1 MGKKKDFELKPVGG
15 PLSEGLKKEHQA
27 AVDAGL
33 IYDPK
38 KIEESGTLATPS
50 KFEGMEFEELP
61 GDYYDK
67 YDDYIDR
74 NTLRGGQ
81 LDGET
86 LSSLRAQN
94 QSNWEQAGNAIG
106 RIATNILPQTVSGFA
121 SMLDLEGYT
130 NAEAAANNSIVN
142 WAMDLKKEV
151 DEDWFPIYEESPGTS
166 MNISD
171 PAWWM
176 SRGSGLVESIG
187 SFLLQGA
194 GMGKIVST
202 GLKGLGEISGAKK
215 LTTAVLGAE
224 ASQRGYQGIAGLTN
238 AVALN
243 QSEAV
248 LEATQVF
255 RDTYQEQ
262 LGKNGGNIAKAKQAA
277 SIAASTTMN
286 LNKMNILLNLSSAS
300 AFITPLKYTRKLLDA
315 PSLSKNLM
323 HLGFEGGQ
331 EAAEELVN
339 HVASKA
345 GMAAGRG
352 KDYTLDNALA
362 DIGTMEGFEAAFL
375 GAIGGVGQTGIT
387 NLAKRSKYG
396 PGSTKDENGN
406 RISSYENE
414 KNRYDQQ
421 QKVLQELKDR
431 GVNTT
436 DVLKSYKDQLVFQ
449 DKLTKAHEKAKTTG
463 DYSEVEALKTEMFEN
478 QAIKAFQSG
487 TTQVLEDLYKAEA
500 ARPVEDIGQE
510 YIDSANNAVKQLKQ
524 LEGIYNNF
532 ENYSNVDEI
541 FYNRANKNRIERQAK
556 EVENAKKTTDLDLHQ
571 QVVEIAK
578 KYEFTNEQE
587 VLFKKEGQVVGTE
600 KRTST
605 SPLTYSLSDIQRNQ
619 GDTEQNQ
626 KVYDKFLAEV
636 EKLPTF
642 QKADEYNKQSEAIN
656 KTLIENEKEFQTIT
670 SREHQQK
677 VAQQKVDAIKVEQL
691 KKDLEKATTKSQVEN
706 LKSSTNDEAFRRA
719 ADAKLA
725 SIELQNVKNSK
736 AKEIQVTV
744 DNFATKINNAKEE
757 ELDSIREEI
766 NKAELSSKEKQNL
779 LNKVNDQARRL
790 NGEIVE
796 EEDPEGGL
804 SAFGFTATNPE
815 EDGGVVVDTK
825 KNEDDLKNNQANFET
840 SIPSDYVNPDTEKKS
855 IEEGVADAAT
865 SLLNTDKTMVVGED
879 ENGNL
884 VYNYSRSEEGF
895 NRAAYLSREFNQT
908 EEVSSVDREEFTNE
922 IENAKVLDPDFLTP
936 GTELVMEVDT
946 EYSGEKYDPTSN
958 TRETIAWNL
967 RLEELQK
974 MADEKGVPLN
984 ELDEYIDEVPIKVTT
999 KDGETV
1005 FYVHDNAWYREEN
1018 LDNTIEAIGLDKAKN
1033 HEIRK
1038 EIIKSGKVK
1047 SKVTYKS
1054 MGRLFK
1060 TYDNKSIPVSE
1071 AMPDGNLILAI
1082 GRSDSFEVDLNG
1094 ATLLP
1099 STPQNGRLYAVVP
1112 VGKDTYLPIPLE
1124 RQPLTE
1130 ESIDSIVFAIEGYL
1144 SQDRENPVVKA
1155 IRESS
1160 LGLDI
1165 TELAQLGK
1173 YISQFVGLF
1182 STEGT
1187 QGLEPFLINGGGKN
1201 SSLKANHPIIAVTA
1215 TGIEFGRPG
1224 IENGSYMQNGKKVVR
1239 FTATISANFKDKD
1252 AMYRN
1257 KETLD
1262 KKLRPMLKAM
1272 MSNADRK
1279 TLAMDGDAV
1288 IILNSQ
1294 GETSTK
1300 KYTEFLKET
1309 HKTNI
1314 LSVNAGGNDPNSMFT
1329 WERPKWVYTIQP
1341 TILFDTAFADL
1352 SKIKPAAVAKGVPK
1366 AAPTVTPPA
1375 PSTTKAPTAPAI
1387 DSIKAQKADIERR
1400 RKERLNPISE
1410 KNPNGYFENVGV
1422 YKKDK
1427 VTGEEYYDPE
1437 AKNGTYSVD
1446 FSEDADVDDFITA
1459 SSIEELKNKVNAKY
1473 DVELD
1478 ALEGGVSDKKA
1489 DIEVISENYT
1499 PELLRTNPDKLF
1511 LFGDNNTRT
1520 GKGGQAIIRDEP
1532 NAVGISTKLLPKNT
1546 PEAFMSDAD
1555 LASNKAV
1562 INDDIY
1568 KAKQRAAKEGKTI
1581 VLPKGGF
1588 GTGLASLATKAPQT
1602 FAYLNKRLQ
1611 EEFGFNNTTAEL
1623 AALEQ
1628 PISDKRAE
1636 IEAKYNKIIEEE
1648 GLNILAPIT
1657 VDERGLSSQ
1666 EIQEVRKKQAE
1677 QLERDKRLAELNKE
1691 KQKELAA
1698 LEQQPTITSDASSV
1712 LQVLNIPTNTVL
1724 EEGKNV
1730 TMLDNGDIIPQN
1742 RKEGLAAA
1750 FGLIPV
1756 VESKA
1761 TLSEEEYNNKV
1772 KEAKENAP
1780 ILYQILGLPSQERA
1794 DLLSDVAAEV
1804 SAQVRLE
1811 EIERLLQET
1820 KSVEKTLY
1828 KITNVYRDG
1837 KISFPSPSQ
1846 MQFLIAKAVELGLPI
1861 PPISTLYEESLKLLH
1876 RTELKEDPYSNIYFT
1891 ALGILRSRY
1900 TAFETLGKSEEELLE
1915 MGYPP
1920 LQNSY
1925 TLEQLQAFAKE
1936 ELARI
1941 KKNNAA
1947 DYAQW
1952 EKGGT
1957 STSLTYKDYK
1967 ALKDILASNILS
1979 LAENNRNLI
1988 SRQMTE
1994 RTESVQFIKD
2004 LEAAYAAGEV
2014 VTPKSIGTTTP
2025 ETEVETL
2032 TGDALIEKHAEELLK
2047 SVGDSKEDLEQL
2059 EEYLEGLKNIKEA
2072 IASNEVSLDQVLPD
2086 LQANGFESLE
2096 DAIASLQKA
2105 VELFN
2110 SRAENKDT
2118 FVLPDGTIVELDDN
2132 TQDANDIDDDTV
2144 DEMISPMD
2152 ATQIEAVRTEV
2163 EDMIIRG
2170 LDPATQASLISYIA
2184 SDIISRAMEAKDKG
2198 KKEGVKTAPIF
2209 AEHKKSLETLEK
2221 LYKSKNLVNKAA
2233 RIRAVLDQFDKV
2245 NKLVEQRIRLLTTGT
2260 VQEDITLDDSEE
2272 AMGLEKVVYTDDWAF
2287 TVNSKSTASAD
2298 LKKFFV
2304 GIRAVDENGKP
2315 LSNILGLPEIMS
2327 FDTVYN
2333 TLHELLANRP
2343 ADYAHMIE
2351 TLGLYQEKFPWI
2363 QAVVDKLEKA
2373 PEKIKNEF
2381 VSDMAKHHIDMKFLM
2396 WSKDRNGNYS
2406 LQRWSSNSSSIEQ
2419 RLRNVWQ
2426 SNLKGVGTQS
2436 NLVTLNEKNEYVY
2449 NQDVIDSL
2457 IEQAQVFKQDPS
2469 KVTNEDL
2476 ANWLGQFGIVIT
2488 DDTYRDLRKGD
2499 FKNKG
2504 KKSWAQL
2511 FTNDAGLVFAL
2522 AKQLKA
2528 QRFML
2533 LDDAKILND
2542 SVVKALAKLD
2552 ALNNMNTFSNSFQA
2566 GGKTVYSYGN
2576 NNYLV
2581 NRMRDLTAYDYAN
2594 KKFVNQK
2601 LIDDLKQ
2608 ISFTKDSL
2616 WLNDLTNE
2624 GTIGDMTRSTL
2635 DIGYLSLEALKKL
2648 FTESKDNRK
2657 LNNLSTAEHELT
2669 KIGFFQRVSGEIV
2682 KDHETGVSEQR
2693 RSVDF
2698 FYPTMSDKTTMLLIS
2713 GLTRQ
2718 LKLNAEGNISDE
2730 NIKLLYKALV
2740 TPEINRIRSK
2750 QSKNIKGY
2758 EPNYFYFLPS
2768 LNTLEV
2774 EVDGQTRTFLD
2785 VVKDGN
2791 DSMNEYQVEKAVLD
2805 EIRSIFDGLL
2815 EKKLADWKKLGIGQE
2830 VKDDKGKVIEKYS
2843 FMDKAY
2849 ITDVAKEGK
2858 GTNRVKYAAMD
2869 YVFNYLIAN
2878 SEAFKLFAGDPALY
2892 GKFSENKTLQ
2902 ENLEE
2907 TFVNIGK
2914 RLAGDIA
2921 PGIEL
2926 ANSANN
2932 KYYQVFFQD
2941 KKLNSNNVK
2950 DSIQKEFFEKVIT
2963 NYAKNYSGIEG
2974 SDAQEYTTW
2983 QEHLYVMKQLGRIT
2997 EAQYDTFKTKLEAQ
3011 SEGIFKRSTQ
3021 LTFDEMG
3028 IIMQPMKPV
3037 YVGNISSTEDNA
3049 DRRVYI
3055 KSSSFPLIPELTRGL
3070 QIDKIRQSIEKFE
3083 TEEGTKVTSD
3093 GNPAFVRASFG
3104 TANKVGAVANAVE
3117 VFDND
3122 GNVLDNMEVKLEN
3135 SLLLSREN
3143 FRIQQDV
3150 PYKRDKSETNI
3161 GTQERTLLFADLLD
3175 LKIDGEITGAELM
3188 EMYNK
3193 QYEELFAY
3201 ANEKLSKRL
3210 GLIQTVTTESNI
3222 ESLLIIPTGDMF
3234 TKAEELSEKLDKA
3247 SPIEKVKLQQN
3258 FADEVGEDTLERVNF
3273 INKNFDKIVEQLAK
3287 AKMNFF
3293 FDETQKENEEFKKCD

>member
-1 MGKKKDFELKPVGG
+1 MGKKQKTENLLTSKNIQEGYLELSAKKLAKERIEAGEYFDP
-15 PLSEGLKKEHQA
+15 EYIKEHGQGA
-27 AVDAGL
+27 EADYQGIDTFYGQLNKDA
-33 IYDPK
+33 
-38 KIEESGTLATPS
+38 
-50 KFEGMEFEELP
+50 F
-61 GDYYDK
+61 DK
-67 YDDYIDR
+67 YEDYISEE
-74 NTLRGGQ
+74 TLKGGQ
-81 LDGET
+81 YDFNELNKM
-86 LSSLRAQN
+86 RAEN

-106 RIATNILPQTVSGFA
+106 RIATNILPQTVAGFA
-121 SMLDLEGYT
+121 SMLDIPGYFS
-130 NAEAAANNSIVN
+130 AEEAANNSIVN
-142 WAMDLKKEV
+142 WAMDAKKTV
-151 DEDWFPIYEESPGTS
+151 DEDWFPIYEEQPGKS

-176 SRGSGLVESIG
+176 SRGSGLVESVG

-194 GMGKIVST
+194 GMGKIVSG
-202 GLKGLGEISGAKK
+202 GLKAIGAATNSQK
-215 LTTAVLGAE
+215 LASAIVGAE
-224 ASQRGYQGIAGLTN
+224 RSKMAGQGLAGLTN

-255 RDTYQEQ
+255 RDTYAEQ
-262 LGKNGGNIAKAKQAA
+262 LEKNGGDIAKAKQAA
-277 SIAASTTMN
+277 SVAASTTMS

-323 HLGFEGGQ
+323 HLGIEGGQ
-331 EAAEELVN
+331 EAAEELIN

-345 GMAAGRG
+345 GMAKGRG
-352 KDYTLDNALA
+352 EEYGIKNAF
-362 DIGTMEGFEAAFL
+362 DDMGTMEGFEAAFL
-375 GAIGGVGQTGIT
+375 GAIGGIGQTGGT
-387 NLAKRSKYG
+387 NLYNKTKYS
-396 PGSTKDENGN
+396 GSRDENGN
-406 RISSYENE
+406 RVSVYETE

-421 QKVLQELKDR
+421 QKVIQELKDK

-449 DKLTKAHEKAKTTG
+449 DKLTRAHEKAKTTG
-463 DYSEVEALKTEMFEN
+463 DYSEVETLKTEMFEN
-478 QAIKAFQSG
+478 QAIKAFQAG

-500 ARPVEDIGQE
+500 ARPIEEVGQE
-510 YIDSANNAVKQLKQ
+510 YIDNANNAIKQLKQ

-541 FYNRANKNRIERQAK
+541 FYNRANKNRIERRAK
-556 EVENAKKTTDLDLHQ
+556 DIENAKKTTDLDLHQ
-571 QVVEIAK
+571 QVAEIAK

-619 GDTEQNQ
+619 GDTEENQ
-626 KVYDKFLAEV
+626 KVYEKFLAEV
-636 EKLPTF
+636 EKLPAY
-642 QKADEYNKQSEAIN
+642 QKADQYNQQTEAVN
-656 KTLIENEKEFQTIT
+656 KTLIENEKEFQDIT
-670 SREHQQK
+670 SEKYQEK
-677 VAQQKVDAIKVEQL
+677 VAQQKANAVKLEQL
-691 KKDLEKATTKSQVEN
+691 KKDLEGAKTKSQIEN
-706 LKSSTNDEAFRRA
+706 LKSATNDEAFRKA
-719 ADAKLA
+719 ADAKIA
-725 SIELQNVKNSK
+725 DIELNNVKAAK
-736 AKEIQVTV
+736 AKELQVTIDNLNNKITNSTLEDIEDVRKEV
-744 DNFATKINNAKEE
+744 DNAQ
-757 ELDSIREEI
+757 
-766 NKAELSSKEKQNL
+766 LSQKDKQNL
-779 LNKVNDQARRL
+779 YDNLNIQAKKL
-790 NGEIVE
+790 NGEPV
-796 EEDPEGGL
+796 PEPGDESGL

-825 KNEDDLKNNQANFET
+825 KNEDDLKNDQANFET
-840 SIPSDYVNPDTEKKS
+840 SIPSDYVNPNTENKS
-855 IEEGVADAAT
+855 IEEGVAEAAT
-865 SLLNTDKTMVVGED
+865 SLLDTDKTMVVGED

-884 VYNYSRSEEGF
+884 VYNYSRSDEGY
-895 NRAAYLSREFNQT
+895 NRAAYLSREFNQA
-908 EEVSSVDREEFTNE
+908 EEVASIDREEITNN
-922 IENAKVLDPDFLTP
+922 IENAKLLDPDFLTP
-936 GTELVMEVDT
+936 GTELVMEIDT

-974 MADEKGVPLN
+974 MADEKGVSLN

-1099 STPQNGRLYAVVP
+1099 SVPQNGRLYAVVP
-1112 VGKDTYLPIPLE
+1112 IGKDTYLPIPLE
-1124 RQPLTE
+1124 RQLLTQ

-1144 SQDRENPVVKA
+1144 SQDRDNPVVKA

-1165 TELAQLGK
+1165 TELGQLGK
-1173 YISQFVGLF
+1173 YINQFVGLF

-1187 QGLEPFLINGGGKN
+1187 QGLEPFLINGGTN
-1201 SSLKANHPIIAVTA
+1201 SSLKSNHPIIAVTA

-1224 IENGSYMQNGKKVVR
+1224 IENGSYMQNGKKVIR
-1239 FTATISANFKDKD
+1239 FTATIAANFKDKN

-1272 MSNADRK
+1272 MSNADRR

-1288 IILNSQ
+1288 VILNSQ

-1314 LSVNAGGNDPNSMFT
+1314 LSVNTGTEEA
-1329 WERPKWVYTIQP
+1329 PKWAYTIQP

-1352 SKIKPAAVAKGVPK
+1352 SKIKPATVAKGVPK
-1366 AAPTVTPPA
+1366 AAPAMPTVTPNLSDAEIIKQAEEIISSELKFLQDLLNNADKENDKSIEFLTKEIKSLQENPIEYFKDLTKSSGDPA
-1375 PSTTKAPTAPAI
+1375 YTKKAETILKAEELKNKPAAPTAAN
-1387 DSIKAQKADIERR
+1387 SIEAKKADIERR
-1400 RKERLNPISE
+1400 REEQSITQEEVNDLMTYDSGKGKILEQAQRLIDNYNRIFDVNAE
-1410 KNPNGYFENVGV
+1410 
-1422 YKKDK
+1422 
-1427 VTGEEYYDPE
+1427 VTGFNNKRLDIKIGNYKTSISAE
-1437 AKNGTYSVD
+1437 ALRMAGAQEIFTIDKEG
-1446 FSEDADVDDFITA
+1446 IL
-1459 SSIEELKNKVNAKY
+1459 ELINAKY
-1473 DVELD
+1473 D
-1478 ALEGGVSDKKA
+1478 A
-1489 DIEVISENYT
+1489 
-1499 PELLRTNPDKLF
+1499 
-1511 LFGDNNTRT
+1511 
-1520 GKGGQAIIRDEP
+1520 
-1532 NAVGISTKLLPKNT
+1532 
-1546 PEAFMSDAD
+1546 
-1555 LASNKAV
+1555 
-1562 INDDIY
+1562 
-1568 KAKQRAAKEGKTI
+1568 
-1581 VLPKGGF
+1581 
-1588 GTGLASLATKAPQT
+1588 
-1602 FAYLNKRLQ
+1602 
-1611 EEFGFNNTTAEL
+1611 
-1623 AALEQ
+1623 
-1628 PISDKRAE
+1628 
-1636 IEAKYNKIIEEE
+1636 
-1648 GLNILAPIT
+1648 
-1657 VDERGLSSQ
+1657 
-1666 EIQEVRKKQAE
+1666 
-1677 QLERDKRLAELNKE
+1677 
-1691 KQKELAA
+1691 ELAA
-1698 LEQQPTITSDASSV
+1698 LEQQPT
-1712 LQVLNIPTNTVL
+1712 Q
-1724 EEGKNV
+1724 E
-1730 TMLDNGDIIPQN
+1730 
-1742 RKEGLAAA
+1742 
-1750 FGLIPV
+1750 PV
-1756 VESKA
+1756 
-1761 TLSEEEYNNKV
+1761 
-1772 KEAKENAP
+1772 
-1780 ILYQILGLPSQERA
+1780 
-1794 DLLSDVAAEV
+1794 
-1804 SAQVRLE
+1804 
-1811 EIERLLQET
+1811 
-1820 KSVEKTLY
+1820 
-1828 KITNVYRDG
+1828 
-1837 KISFPSPSQ
+1837 
-1846 MQFLIAKAVELGLPI
+1846 
-1861 PPISTLYEESLKLLH
+1861 
-1876 RTELKEDPYSNIYFT
+1876 
-1891 ALGILRSRY
+1891 
-1900 TAFETLGKSEEELLE
+1900 
-1915 MGYPP
+1915 
-1920 LQNSY
+1920 
-1925 TLEQLQAFAKE
+1925 
-1936 ELARI
+1936 
-1941 KKNNAA
+1941 
-1947 DYAQW
+1947 
-1952 EKGGT
+1952 
-1957 STSLTYKDYK
+1957 
-1967 ALKDILASNILS
+1967 
-1979 LAENNRNLI
+1979 
-1988 SRQMTE
+1988 
-1994 RTESVQFIKD
+1994 
-2004 LEAAYAAGEV
+2004 
-2014 VTPKSIGTTTP
+2014 TP

-2032 TGDALIEKHAEELLK
+2032 TGDALIEKHAEEILK

-2059 EEYLEGLKNIKEA
+2059 EEYLEGLKNIKES
-2072 IASNEVSLDQVLPD
+2072 IAANEISFDQILPD
-2086 LQANGFESLE
+2086 LQANGFNSLE
-2096 DAIASLQKA
+2096 DAIAALEKA

-2132 TQDANDIDDDTV
+2132 TQDATDIDDDTV

-2152 ATQIEAVRTEV
+2152 ATQIDAVRTEV

-2209 AEHKKSLETLEK
+2209 AEHKKSLENLEK

-2233 RIRAVLDQFDKV
+2233 RIKAVLDQFDKV
-2245 NKLVEQRIRLLTTGT
+2245 NKLVEQRIRLLTTGS

-2343 ADYAHMIE
+2343 ADYVHMIE

-2373 PEKIKNEF
+2373 PEKIQNEF

-2436 NLVTLNEKNEYVY
+2436 NLVILNENNEYVF
-2449 NQDVIDSL
+2449 NEDIVDSL
-2457 IEQAQVFKQDPS
+2457 IQQAQVFKQDPT

-2522 AKQLKA
+2522 AKQLGK
-2528 QRFML
+2528 QKFML

-2616 WLNDLTNE
+2616 WLNDLTSE
-2624 GTIGDMTRSTL
+2624 GIIGDMTRSTL
-2635 DIGYLSLEALKKL
+2635 DVGYLSLEALKKL

-2805 EIRSIFDGLL
+2805 EIRSVFDGLL
-2815 EKKLADWKKLGIGQE
+2815 ETKLTDWKKLGIGQE

-2849 ITDVAKEGK
+2849 MTEVAKEGK

-2878 SEAFKLFAGDPALY
+2878 SEAYKLFAGDPALY
-2892 GKFSENKTLQ
+2892 AKFSENKTLQ

-2997 EAQYDTFKTKLEAQ
+2997 DAQYNTFKTKLEAQ
-3011 SEGIFKRSTQ
+3011 SNGIFKRSTQ

-3083 TEEGTKVTSD
+3083 TEEGTKITSD

-3150 PYKRDKSETNI
+3150 PYKRDKSEINI

-3222 ESLLIIPTGDMF
+3222 ESLLVIPTGDMF

-3273 INKNFDKIVEQLAK
+3273 INKNFDKIVGQIAK

>member
-15 PLSEGLKKEHQA
+15 PLSEGLKREHQA

-215 LTTAVLGAE
+215 LTTAILGAE

-421 QKVLQELKDR
+421 QKVLQELKDK

-500 ARPVEDIGQE
+500 ARPVEDVGQE

-541 FYNRANKNRIERQAK
+541 FYNRANKNRIERRANDI
-556 EVENAKKTTDLDLHQ
+556 ENAKKTTDLDLHQ
-571 QVVEIAK
+571 QVAEIAK

-636 EKLPTF
+636 EKLPAF

-706 LKSSTNDEAFRRA
+706 LKSSTNDEAFIRA

-744 DNFATKINNAKEE
+744 DNFAAKINNAKEE

-796 EEDPEGGL
+796 EEDPEEGL

-815 EDGGVVVDTK
+815 EDGDNIK
-825 KNEDDLKNNQANFET
+825 KNEDDLKNDQANFET
-840 SIPSDYVNPDTEKKS
+840 SIPSDYVNPNTEKES
-855 IEEGVADAAT
+855 IEEGVANAAT

-895 NRAAYLSREFNQT
+895 NRAAYLSREMNQT

-1187 QGLEPFLINGGGKN
+1187 QGLEPFLINGGKN

-1239 FTATISANFKDKD
+1239 FTATIAANFKDKN

-1272 MSNADRK
+1272 MSNADRR

-1314 LSVNAGGNDPNSMFT
+1314 LSVNTGTEEN
-1329 WERPKWVYTIQP
+1329 PKWAYTIQP

-1375 PSTTKAPTAPAI
+1375 PSTTKAPTASAAE
-1387 DSIKAQKADIERR
+1387 STGAKEADIERR
-1400 RKERLNPISE
+1400 TTKVISSETVEKGNKKGQTRTVTQTNSIEDLDGTVISVTEYDAKVGDTAVTLGGRIMTFKEFKEEFPLEEDWAEILESFEDLNDDTRITVRSVRRAPTSSRFGSVVDIF
-1410 KNPNGYFENVGV
+1410 NPTLGKMRVGI
-1422 YKKDK
+1422 KKD
-1427 VTGEEYYDPE
+1427 D
-1437 AKNGTYSVD
+1437 
-1446 FSEDADVDDFITA
+1446 
-1459 SSIEELKNKVNAKY
+1459 AKY
-1473 DVELD
+1473 D
-1478 ALEGGVSDKKA
+1478 
-1489 DIEVISENYT
+1489 
-1499 PELLRTNPDKLF
+1499 
-1511 LFGDNNTRT
+1511 
-1520 GKGGQAIIRDEP
+1520 
-1532 NAVGISTKLLPKNT
+1532 
-1546 PEAFMSDAD
+1546 
-1555 LASNKAV
+1555 
-1562 INDDIY
+1562 
-1568 KAKQRAAKEGKTI
+1568 
-1581 VLPKGGF
+1581 
-1588 GTGLASLATKAPQT
+1588 
-1602 FAYLNKRLQ
+1602 
-1611 EEFGFNNTTAEL
+1611 AEL

-1628 PISDKRAE
+1628 P
-1636 IEAKYNKIIEEE
+1636 
-1648 GLNILAPIT
+1648 T
-1657 VDERGLSSQ
+1657 TQ
-1666 EIQEVRKKQAE
+1666 E
-1677 QLERDKRLAELNKE
+1677 
-1691 KQKELAA
+1691 
-1698 LEQQPTITSDASSV
+1698 
-1712 LQVLNIPTNTVL
+1712 
-1724 EEGKNV
+1724 
-1730 TMLDNGDIIPQN
+1730 
-1742 RKEGLAAA
+1742 
-1750 FGLIPV
+1750 PV
-1756 VESKA
+1756 
-1761 TLSEEEYNNKV
+1761 
-1772 KEAKENAP
+1772 
-1780 ILYQILGLPSQERA
+1780 
-1794 DLLSDVAAEV
+1794 
-1804 SAQVRLE
+1804 
-1811 EIERLLQET
+1811 
-1820 KSVEKTLY
+1820 
-1828 KITNVYRDG
+1828 
-1837 KISFPSPSQ
+1837 
-1846 MQFLIAKAVELGLPI
+1846 
-1861 PPISTLYEESLKLLH
+1861 
-1876 RTELKEDPYSNIYFT
+1876 
-1891 ALGILRSRY
+1891 
-1900 TAFETLGKSEEELLE
+1900 
-1915 MGYPP
+1915 
-1920 LQNSY
+1920 
-1925 TLEQLQAFAKE
+1925 
-1936 ELARI
+1936 
-1941 KKNNAA
+1941 
-1947 DYAQW
+1947 
-1952 EKGGT
+1952 
-1957 STSLTYKDYK
+1957 
-1967 ALKDILASNILS
+1967 
-1979 LAENNRNLI
+1979 
-1988 SRQMTE
+1988 
-1994 RTESVQFIKD
+1994 
-2004 LEAAYAAGEV
+2004 
-2014 VTPKSIGTTTP
+2014 TP

-2032 TGDALIEKHAEELLK
+2032 TGDALIEKHAEEILK
-2047 SVGDSKEDLEQL
+2047 SVGDSKEALEQL
-2059 EEYLEGLKNIKEA
+2059 EEYLEGLKNIKES

-2086 LQANGFESLE
+2086 LQANGFDSLE

-2132 TQDANDIDDDTV
+2132 TQDASDIDDDTV

-2152 ATQIEAVRTEV
+2152 ATQIDAVRTEV

-2198 KKEGVKTAPIF
+2198 KKDGVKTAPIF
-2209 AEHKKSLETLEK
+2209 AEHKKSLENLEK

-2373 PEKIKNEF
+2373 PEKIQNEF

-2436 NLVTLNEKNEYVY
+2436 NLVTLNENNEYVF
-2449 NQDVIDSL
+2449 NEDVVDSL
-2457 IEQAQVFKQDPS
+2457 IQQAQVFKQDPT

-2522 AKQLKA
+2522 AKQLGK
-2528 QRFML
+2528 QKFML

-2616 WLNDLTNE
+2616 WLNDLTSE

-2805 EIRSIFDGLL
+2805 EIRSVFDGLL
-2815 EKKLADWKKLGIGQE
+2815 ETKLADWKKLGIGQE

-2849 ITDVAKEGK
+2849 MTDVAKEGK

-3021 LTFDEMG
+3021 LTFDELG

-3037 YVGNISSTEDNA
+3037 YVGNITSTKDNA

-3104 TANKVGAVANAVE
+3104 TANKVGAVANTVE

>member
-1 MGKKKDFELKPVGG
+1 MGKKQKTENLITPK
-15 PLSEGLKKEHQA
+15 STEEGFITKIAKEQSKEKIASGEYFDPEYIKEHGQGA
-27 AVDAGL
+27 EADYQGIDTFYGQLNKDA
-33 IYDPK
+33 
-38 KIEESGTLATPS
+38 
-50 KFEGMEFEELP
+50 F
-61 GDYYDK
+61 DK
-67 YDDYIDR
+67 YADYIGEE
-74 NTLRGGQ
+74 TLKGGQ
-81 LDGET
+81 YDFNELNKM
-86 LSSLRAQN
+86 RAEN

-106 RIATNILPQTVSGFA
+106 RIATNILPQTVAGFA
-121 SMLDLEGYT
+121 SMLDIPGYFS
-130 NAEAAANNSIVN
+130 AEEAANNSIVN
-142 WAMDLKKEV
+142 WAMDAKKTV

-194 GMGKIVST
+194 GMGKIVSG
-202 GLKGLGEISGAKK
+202 GLKAIGAATNSQK
-215 LTTAVLGAE
+215 LASAIVGAE
-224 ASQRGYQGIAGLTN
+224 RSKMAGQGLAGLTN

-255 RDTYQEQ
+255 RDTYDEQ
-262 LGKNGGNIAKAKQAA
+262 LEKNGGDIAKAKQAA
-277 SIAASTTMN
+277 SVAASTTMN

-323 HLGFEGGQ
+323 HLGIEGGQ
-331 EAAEELVN
+331 EAAEELIN

-345 GMAAGRG
+345 GMAKGRG
-352 KDYTLDNALA
+352 EEYDIKNAF
-362 DIGTMEGFEAAFL
+362 DDMGTMEGFEAAFL
-375 GAIGGVGQTGIT
+375 GAIGGIGQTGGT
-387 NLAKRSKYG
+387 NLYNKTKYSG
-396 PGSTKDENGN
+396 GRDENGN
-406 RISSYENE
+406 RVSVYETE

-421 QKVLQELKDR
+421 QKVIQELRDK

-500 ARPVEDIGQE
+500 ARPVEEVGQE
-510 YIDSANNAVKQLKQ
+510 YVDNANNAIKQLKQ

-541 FYNRANKNRIERQAK
+541 FYNRANKNRIERRANDI
-556 EVENAKKTTDLDLHQ
+556 ENAKKTTDLDLHK
-571 QVVEIAK
+571 QVAEIAK

-587 VLFKKEGQVVGTE
+587 VLLKKEGQVVGTE
-600 KRTST
+600 KKTST
-605 SPLTYSLSDIQRNQ
+605 GPLTYSLSDIQTNQ
-619 GDTEQNQ
+619 GNTEENQ

-636 EKLPTF
+636 EKLPAY
-642 QKADEYNKQSEAIN
+642 QKADQYNKQSEAIN
-656 KTLIENEKEFQTIT
+656 KTLIENEKEFQDIT
-670 SREHQQK
+670 SEKHQEK
-677 VAQQKVDAIKVEQL
+677 VAQQKANAVKLEQL
-691 KKDLEKATTKSQVEN
+691 KKDLEGAKTKSQIEN
-706 LKSSTNDEAFRRA
+706 LKSATNDEAFRKA
-719 ADAKLA
+719 ADAKIA
-725 SIELQNVKNSK
+725 DIELNNVKTAK
-736 AKEIQVTV
+736 AKEIQVTIDNLNNKITNSTLEDIEDVRKEV
-744 DNFATKINNAKEE
+744 DSAQ
-757 ELDSIREEI
+757 
-766 NKAELSSKEKQNL
+766 LSQKDKQNL
-779 LNKVNDQARRL
+779 YDNLNIQAKKL
-790 NGEIVE
+790 NGEPVPE
-796 EEDPEGGL
+796 PGDEGGL

-840 SIPSDYVNPDTEKKS
+840 SIPSDYVNPNTEKES
-855 IEEGVADAAT
+855 IEEGVANAAT

-895 NRAAYLSREFNQT
+895 NRAAYLSREMNQT

-1187 QGLEPFLINGGGKN
+1187 QGLEPFLIYGGTN

-1239 FTATISANFKDKD
+1239 FTATIAANFKDKN

-1272 MSNADRK
+1272 MSNADRR

-1314 LSVNAGGNDPNSMFT
+1314 LSVNTGTEEN
-1329 WERPKWVYTIQP
+1329 PKWAYTIQP

-1366 AAPTVTPPA
+1366 AAPAMPTVTPSLSNA
-1375 PSTTKAPTAPAI
+1375 EVIKQADEIISSELKFLQDLLNNADKENDKAIEFLTKQ
-1387 DSIKAQKADIERR
+1387 IKSLQE
-1400 RKERLNPISE
+1400 NPIEYFKDLTKSSGDPAYTE
-1410 KNPNGYFENVGV
+1410 KAETIL
-1422 YKKDK
+1422 KAEK
-1427 VTGEEYYDPE
+1427 
-1437 AKNGTYSVD
+1437 
-1446 FSEDADVDDFITA
+1446 
-1459 SSIEELKNKVNAKY
+1459 LKNKPAAPAA
-1473 DVELD
+1473 DSIE
-1478 ALEGGVSDKKA
+1478 AKKA
-1489 DIEVISENYT
+1489 DIEKRRMADIKEYYKQ
-1499 PELLRTNPDKLF
+1499 DF
-1511 LFGDNNTRT
+1511 T
-1520 GKGGQAIIRDEP
+1520 GKTKSIQELEKELQDI
-1532 NAVGISTKLLPKNT
+1532 NAKY
-1546 PEAFMSDAD
+1546 D
-1555 LASNKAV
+1555 
-1562 INDDIY
+1562 
-1568 KAKQRAAKEGKTI
+1568 
-1581 VLPKGGF
+1581 
-1588 GTGLASLATKAPQT
+1588 
-1602 FAYLNKRLQ
+1602 
-1611 EEFGFNNTTAEL
+1611 AEL
-1623 AALEQ
+1623 AASEQ
-1628 PISDKRAE
+1628 P
-1636 IEAKYNKIIEEE
+1636 
-1648 GLNILAPIT
+1648 T
-1657 VDERGLSSQ
+1657 TQ
-1666 EIQEVRKKQAE
+1666 E
-1677 QLERDKRLAELNKE
+1677 
-1691 KQKELAA
+1691 
-1698 LEQQPTITSDASSV
+1698 
-1712 LQVLNIPTNTVL
+1712 
-1724 EEGKNV
+1724 
-1730 TMLDNGDIIPQN
+1730 
-1742 RKEGLAAA
+1742 
-1750 FGLIPV
+1750 PV
-1756 VESKA
+1756 
-1761 TLSEEEYNNKV
+1761 
-1772 KEAKENAP
+1772 
-1780 ILYQILGLPSQERA
+1780 
-1794 DLLSDVAAEV
+1794 
-1804 SAQVRLE
+1804 
-1811 EIERLLQET
+1811 
-1820 KSVEKTLY
+1820 
-1828 KITNVYRDG
+1828 
-1837 KISFPSPSQ
+1837 
-1846 MQFLIAKAVELGLPI
+1846 
-1861 PPISTLYEESLKLLH
+1861 
-1876 RTELKEDPYSNIYFT
+1876 
-1891 ALGILRSRY
+1891 
-1900 TAFETLGKSEEELLE
+1900 
-1915 MGYPP
+1915 
-1920 LQNSY
+1920 
-1925 TLEQLQAFAKE
+1925 
-1936 ELARI
+1936 
-1941 KKNNAA
+1941 
-1947 DYAQW
+1947 
-1952 EKGGT
+1952 
-1957 STSLTYKDYK
+1957 
-1967 ALKDILASNILS
+1967 
-1979 LAENNRNLI
+1979 
-1988 SRQMTE
+1988 
-1994 RTESVQFIKD
+1994 
-2004 LEAAYAAGEV
+2004 
-2014 VTPKSIGTTTP
+2014 TP

-2032 TGDALIEKHAEELLK
+2032 TGDALIEKHAEEILK
-2047 SVGDSKEDLEQL
+2047 SVGDSKEAFGQL
-2059 EEYLEGLKNIKEA
+2059 EENLEGLKNIKEA
-2072 IASNEVSLDQVLPD
+2072 IASNEVSFDQILPD

-2132 TQDANDIDDDTV
+2132 TQDASDIDDDTV

-2152 ATQIEAVRTEV
+2152 ATQIDAVRTEV

-2198 KKEGVKTAPIF
+2198 KKDGVKTAPIF
-2209 AEHKKSLETLEK
+2209 AEHKKSLESLEK

-2343 ADYAHMIE
+2343 ADYDHMIE

-2373 PEKIKNEF
+2373 PEKIQNEF

-2436 NLVTLNEKNEYVY
+2436 NLVTLNENNEYVF
-2449 NQDVIDSL
+2449 NEDVVDSL
-2457 IEQAQVFKQDPS
+2457 IQQAQVFKQDPT

-2522 AKQLKA
+2522 AKQLGK
-2528 QRFML
+2528 QKFML

-2581 NRMRDLTAYDYAN
+2581 NRMRDLTAYDHST

-2616 WLNDLTNE
+2616 WLNDLTSE

-2785 VVKDGN
+2785 IVKDGN

-2805 EIRSIFDGLL
+2805 EIRSVFDGLL
-2815 EKKLADWKKLGIGQE
+2815 ETKLADWKKLGIGQE

-2849 ITDVAKEGK
+2849 MTDVAKEGK

-2997 EAQYDTFKTKLEAQ
+2997 DAQYNTFKTKLEAQ

-3021 LTFDEMG
+3021 LTFDELG

>member
-1 MGKKKDFELKPVGG
+1 MGKKQKTENLITPK
-15 PLSEGLKKEHQA
+15 STEEGFITKIAKEQSKEKIASGEYFDPEYIKEHGQGA
-27 AVDAGL
+27 EADYQGIDTFYGQLNKDA
-33 IYDPK
+33 
-38 KIEESGTLATPS
+38 
-50 KFEGMEFEELP
+50 F
-61 GDYYDK
+61 DK
-67 YDDYIDR
+67 YADYIGEE
-74 NTLRGGQ
+74 TLKGGQ
-81 LDGET
+81 YDFNELNKM
-86 LSSLRAQN
+86 RAEN

-106 RIATNILPQTVSGFA
+106 RIATNILPQTVAGFA
-121 SMLDLEGYT
+121 SMLDIPGYFS
-130 NAEAAANNSIVN
+130 AEEAANNSIVN
-142 WAMDLKKEV
+142 WAMDAKKTV

-194 GMGKIVST
+194 GMGKIVSG
-202 GLKGLGEISGAKK
+202 GLKAIGAATNSQK
-215 LTTAVLGAE
+215 LASAIVGAE
-224 ASQRGYQGIAGLTN
+224 RSKMAGQGLAGLTN

-255 RDTYQEQ
+255 RDTYDEQ
-262 LGKNGGNIAKAKQAA
+262 LEKNGGDIAKAKQAA
-277 SIAASTTMN
+277 SVAASTTMN

-323 HLGFEGGQ
+323 HLGIEGGQ
-331 EAAEELVN
+331 EAAEELIN

-345 GMAAGRG
+345 GMAKGRG
-352 KDYTLDNALA
+352 EEYGIKNAF
-362 DIGTMEGFEAAFL
+362 DDMGTMEGFEAAFL
-375 GAIGGVGQTGIT
+375 GAIGGIGQTGGT
-387 NLAKRSKYG
+387 NLYNKTKYSG
-396 PGSTKDENGN
+396 GRDENGN
-406 RISSYENE
+406 RVSVYETE

-421 QKVLQELKDR
+421 QKVIQELKDR

-500 ARPVEDIGQE
+500 ARPVEEVGQE
-510 YIDSANNAVKQLKQ
+510 YVDNANNAIKQLKQ

-541 FYNRANKNRIERQAK
+541 FYNRANKNRIERRANDI
-556 EVENAKKTTDLDLHQ
+556 ENAKKTTDLDLHK
-571 QVVEIAK
+571 QVVELAK

-600 KRTST
+600 KRSST

-636 EKLPTF
+636 EKLPAY
-642 QKADEYNKQSEAIN
+642 QKADQYNKQSEAIN
-656 KTLIENEKEFQTIT
+656 KTLIENEKEFQDIT
-670 SREHQQK
+670 SEKHQEK
-677 VAQQKVDAIKVEQL
+677 VAQQKANAVKLEQL
-691 KKDLEKATTKSQVEN
+691 KKDLEGAKTKSQIEN
-706 LKSSTNDEAFRRA
+706 LKSATNDEAFRKA
-719 ADAKLA
+719 ADAKIA
-725 SIELQNVKNSK
+725 DIELNNVKTAK
-736 AKEIQVTV
+736 AKEIQVTIDNLNNKITNSTLEDIEDVRKEV
-744 DNFATKINNAKEE
+744 DSAQ
-757 ELDSIREEI
+757 
-766 NKAELSSKEKQNL
+766 LSQKDKQNL
-779 LNKVNDQARRL
+779 YDNLNIQAKKL
-790 NGEIVE
+790 NGEPVPE
-796 EEDPEGGL
+796 PGDEGGL

-1224 IENGSYMQNGKKVVR
+1224 IENGSYIQNGKKVVR
-1239 FTATISANFKDKD
+1239 FTATIAANFKDKD

-1272 MSNADRK
+1272 MSNADRR

-1314 LSVNAGGNDPNSMFT
+1314 LSVNTGTEEN
-1329 WERPKWVYTIQP
+1329 PKWAYTIQP

-1366 AAPTVTPPA
+1366 VVPTVTPPA
-1375 PSTTKAPTAPAI
+1375 PSTTKAPTAPAA
-1387 DSIKAQKADIERR
+1387 DSIEAKKADIERR
-1400 RKERLNPISE
+1400 RQEELISLLPQDKILKGNLDFSAAFNIGIPEFYQQMFDMVKEGKDTIAGVKESNAPLLQKLYNEGKLKDKKDVWLALNP
-1410 KNPNGYFENVGV
+1410 KA
-1422 YKKDK
+1422 DK
-1427 VTGEEYYDPE
+1427 
-1437 AKNGTYSVD
+1437 
-1446 FSEDADVDDFITA
+1446 I
-1459 SSIEELKNKVNAKY
+1459 NAKY
-1473 DVELD
+1473 D
-1478 ALEGGVSDKKA
+1478 A
-1489 DIEVISENYT
+1489 
-1499 PELLRTNPDKLF
+1499 
-1511 LFGDNNTRT
+1511 
-1520 GKGGQAIIRDEP
+1520 
-1532 NAVGISTKLLPKNT
+1532 
-1546 PEAFMSDAD
+1546 
-1555 LASNKAV
+1555 
-1562 INDDIY
+1562 
-1568 KAKQRAAKEGKTI
+1568 
-1581 VLPKGGF
+1581 
-1588 GTGLASLATKAPQT
+1588 
-1602 FAYLNKRLQ
+1602 
-1611 EEFGFNNTTAEL
+1611 
-1623 AALEQ
+1623 
-1628 PISDKRAE
+1628 
-1636 IEAKYNKIIEEE
+1636 
-1648 GLNILAPIT
+1648 
-1657 VDERGLSSQ
+1657 
-1666 EIQEVRKKQAE
+1666 
-1677 QLERDKRLAELNKE
+1677 
-1691 KQKELAA
+1691 ELAA
-1698 LEQQPTITSDASSV
+1698 LEQQPTVTSDTNSV
-1712 LQVLNIPTNTVL
+1712 LQILNIPTNTVL
-1724 EEGKNV
+1724 EEGKNI

-1780 ILYQILGLPSQERA
+1780 ILYQILGLPSQERTN
-1794 DLLSDVAAEV
+1794 LLSDVAAEV

-1811 EIERLLQET
+1811 EIEKLLIQT
-1820 KSVEKTLY
+1820 KSVEQTLN
-1828 KITNVYRDG
+1828 KITTVYRDG

-1876 RTELKEDPYSNIYFT
+1876 RTELREDPYSNIYFT

-2047 SVGDSKEDLEQL
+2047 SVGDSKEALEQL
-2059 EEYLEGLKNIKEA
+2059 EENLEGLKNIKEA
-2072 IASNEVSLDQVLPD
+2072 IASNEVSLDQILPD

-2152 ATQIEAVRTEV
+2152 ATQIDAVRTEV

-2209 AEHKKSLETLEK
+2209 AEHKKSLENLEK

-2260 VQEDITLDDSEE
+2260 VQEDITLDDNEE

-2343 ADYAHMIE
+2343 ADYDHMIE

-2373 PEKIKNEF
+2373 PEKIQNEF

-2436 NLVTLNEKNEYVY
+2436 NLVTLNENNEYVF
-2449 NQDVIDSL
+2449 NEDVVDSL
-2457 IEQAQVFKQDPS
+2457 IQQAQVFKQDPT

-2522 AKQLKA
+2522 AKQLGK
-2528 QRFML
+2528 QKFML

-2616 WLNDLTNE
+2616 WLNDLTSE

-2805 EIRSIFDGLL
+2805 EIRSVFDGLL
-2815 EKKLADWKKLGIGQE
+2815 ETKLADWKKLGIGQE

-2849 ITDVAKEGK
+2849 MTEVAKEGK

-2878 SEAFKLFAGDPALY
+2878 SEAYKLFAGDPALY
-2892 GKFSENKTLQ
+2892 AKFSENKTLQ

-2997 EAQYDTFKTKLEAQ
+2997 DAQYDTFKTKLEAQ

-3150 PYKRDKSETNI
+3150 PYKRDKSEINI

>member
-1 MGKKKDFELKPVGG
+1 MGKKQKTENLITPK
-15 PLSEGLKKEHQA
+15 STEEGFITKIAKEQSKEKIASGEYFDPEYIKEHGQGA
-27 AVDAGL
+27 EADYQGIDTFYGQLNKDA
-33 IYDPK
+33 
-38 KIEESGTLATPS
+38 
-50 KFEGMEFEELP
+50 F
-61 GDYYDK
+61 DK
-67 YDDYIDR
+67 YADYIGEE
-74 NTLRGGQ
+74 TLKGGQ
-81 LDGET
+81 YDFNELNKM
-86 LSSLRAQN
+86 RAEN
-94 QSNWEQAGNAIG
+94 QSNWEQAGHAVA
-106 RIATNILPQTVSGFA
+106 RIATNILPQTVAGFA
-121 SMLDLEGYT
+121 SMLDIPGYFS
-130 NAEAAANNSIVN
+130 AEEAANNSIVN
-142 WAMDLKKEV
+142 WAMDAKKTV

-194 GMGKIVST
+194 GMGKIVSG
-202 GLKGLGEISGAKK
+202 GLKAIGAATNSQK
-215 LTTAVLGAE
+215 LASAIVGAE
-224 ASQRGYQGIAGLTN
+224 RSKMAGQGLAGLTN

-255 RDTYQEQ
+255 RDTYAEQ
-262 LGKNGGNIAKAKQAA
+262 LEKNGGDIAKAKQAA
-277 SIAASTTMN
+277 SVAASTTMN

-323 HLGFEGGQ
+323 HLGIEGGQ
-331 EAAEELVN
+331 EAAEELIN

-345 GMAAGRG
+345 GMAKG
-352 KDYTLDNALA
+352 KGEEYGIKNAF
-362 DIGTMEGFEAAFL
+362 DDMGTMEGFEAAFL
-375 GAIGGVGQTGIT
+375 GAIGGIGQTGGT
-387 NLAKRSKYG
+387 NLYNRTKYSG
-396 PGSTKDENGN
+396 GRDENGN
-406 RISSYENE
+406 RVSVYETE

-421 QKVLQELKDR
+421 QKVIQELRDK

-500 ARPVEDIGQE
+500 ARPVEEVGQE
-510 YIDSANNAVKQLKQ
+510 YVDNANNAIKQLKQ

-541 FYNRANKNRIERQAK
+541 FYNRANKNRIERRANDI
-556 EVENAKKTTDLDLHQ
+556 ENAKKTTDLDLHK
-571 QVVEIAK
+571 QVAEIAK

-587 VLFKKEGQVVGTE
+587 VLLKKEGQVVGTE

-636 EKLPTF
+636 EKLPAF

-656 KTLIENEKEFQTIT
+656 KTLIENEKEFQDIT
-670 SREHQQK
+670 SEKHQEK
-677 VAQQKVDAIKVEQL
+677 VAQQKANAVKLEQL
-691 KKDLEKATTKSQVEN
+691 KKDLEGAKTKSQIEN
-706 LKSSTNDEAFRRA
+706 LKSATNDEAFRKA
-719 ADAKLA
+719 ADAKIA
-725 SIELQNVKNSK
+725 DIELNNVKAAK
-736 AKEIQVTV
+736 AKEIQVTIDNLNNKITNSTLEDIEDVRKEV
-744 DNFATKINNAKEE
+744 DSAQ
-757 ELDSIREEI
+757 
-766 NKAELSSKEKQNL
+766 LSQKDKQNL
-779 LNKVNDQARRL
+779 YDNLNIQAKKL
-790 NGEIVE
+790 NGEPVPE
-796 EEDPEGGL
+796 PGDEGGL

-825 KNEDDLKNNQANFET
+825 KNKDDLKNDQANFET

-1099 STPQNGRLYAVVP
+1099 STPQNGRLYAVLP

-1165 TELAQLGK
+1165 TELPQLGK

-1187 QGLEPFLINGGGKN
+1187 QGLEPFLINGGKN
-1201 SSLKANHPIIAVTA
+1201 SSLKSNHPIIAVTA

-1239 FTATISANFKDKD
+1239 FTATIAANFKDKN

-1272 MSNADRK
+1272 MSNADRR

-1314 LSVNAGGNDPNSMFT
+1314 LSVNTGTEEN
-1329 WERPKWVYTIQP
+1329 PKWAYTIQP

-1375 PSTTKAPTAPAI
+1375 PSTTKAPTAPAA
-1387 DSIKAQKADIERR
+1387 DSIEAKKADIEIGKVGNTEYEVKADGVYYQGEKLNMPIGLSGQNLFNSNRELIEHHIKR
-1400 RKERLNPISE
+1400 RKEKETLFTKSRTFLKGERFEIQIQSKVGMVGFGVDVSQRAKVLNKDGETVDGYLYNEALSE
-1410 KNPNGYFENVGV
+1410 HF
-1422 YKKDK
+1422 D
-1427 VTGEEYYDPE
+1427 T
-1437 AKNGTYSVD
+1437 
-1446 FSEDADVDDFITA
+1446 
-1459 SSIEELKNKVNAKY
+1459 IEEAIEYANEVFQGDKEFIEDINAKY
-1473 DVELD
+1473 EAELD
-1478 ALEGGVSDKKA
+1478 ALEGPTT
-1489 DIEVISENYT
+1489 SE
-1499 PELLRTNPDKLF
+1499 
-1511 LFGDNNTRT
+1511 
-1520 GKGGQAIIRDEP
+1520 
-1532 NAVGISTKLLPKNT
+1532 
-1546 PEAFMSDAD
+1546 
-1555 LASNKAV
+1555 
-1562 INDDIY
+1562 
-1568 KAKQRAAKEGKTI
+1568 
-1581 VLPKGGF
+1581 
-1588 GTGLASLATKAPQT
+1588 
-1602 FAYLNKRLQ
+1602 
-1611 EEFGFNNTTAEL
+1611 
-1623 AALEQ
+1623 
-1628 PISDKRAE
+1628 
-1636 IEAKYNKIIEEE
+1636 
-1648 GLNILAPIT
+1648 
-1657 VDERGLSSQ
+1657 
-1666 EIQEVRKKQAE
+1666 
-1677 QLERDKRLAELNKE
+1677 
-1691 KQKELAA
+1691 
-1698 LEQQPTITSDASSV
+1698 
-1712 LQVLNIPTNTVL
+1712 
-1724 EEGKNV
+1724 
-1730 TMLDNGDIIPQN
+1730 
-1742 RKEGLAAA
+1742 
-1750 FGLIPV
+1750 PV
-1756 VESKA
+1756 
-1761 TLSEEEYNNKV
+1761 
-1772 KEAKENAP
+1772 
-1780 ILYQILGLPSQERA
+1780 
-1794 DLLSDVAAEV
+1794 
-1804 SAQVRLE
+1804 
-1811 EIERLLQET
+1811 
-1820 KSVEKTLY
+1820 
-1828 KITNVYRDG
+1828 
-1837 KISFPSPSQ
+1837 
-1846 MQFLIAKAVELGLPI
+1846 
-1861 PPISTLYEESLKLLH
+1861 
-1876 RTELKEDPYSNIYFT
+1876 
-1891 ALGILRSRY
+1891 
-1900 TAFETLGKSEEELLE
+1900 
-1915 MGYPP
+1915 
-1920 LQNSY
+1920 
-1925 TLEQLQAFAKE
+1925 
-1936 ELARI
+1936 
-1941 KKNNAA
+1941 
-1947 DYAQW
+1947 
-1952 EKGGT
+1952 
-1957 STSLTYKDYK
+1957 
-1967 ALKDILASNILS
+1967 
-1979 LAENNRNLI
+1979 
-1988 SRQMTE
+1988 
-1994 RTESVQFIKD
+1994 
-2004 LEAAYAAGEV
+2004 
-2014 VTPKSIGTTTP
+2014 TP

-2032 TGDALIEKHAEELLK
+2032 TGDALIEKHAEEILK
-2047 SVGDSKEDLEQL
+2047 SVGDSKEAFGQL

-2072 IASNEVSLDQVLPD
+2072 IASNEVSIDQVLPD

-2110 SRAENKDT
+2110 SRAENKET

-2152 ATQIEAVRTEV
+2152 ATQIDAVRTEV

-2198 KKEGVKTAPIF
+2198 KKDGVKTAPIF

-2343 ADYAHMIE
+2343 ADYNHMIE

-2363 QAVVDKLEKA
+2363 QAVVDKLGKA

-2436 NLVTLNEKNEYVY
+2436 NLVTLNENNEYVF
-2449 NQDVIDSL
+2449 NEDVVDSL
-2457 IEQAQVFKQDPS
+2457 IQQAQVFKQDPT

-2522 AKQLKA
+2522 AKQLGK
-2528 QRFML
+2528 QKFML

-2805 EIRSIFDGLL
+2805 EIRSVFDGLL
-2815 EKKLADWKKLGIGQE
+2815 ETKLADWKKLGIGQE

-2849 ITDVAKEGK
+2849 MTDVAKEGK

-2878 SEAFKLFAGDPALY
+2878 SEAYKLFAGDPALY
-2892 GKFSENKTLQ
+2892 AKFSENKTLQ

-3150 PYKRDKSETNI
+3150 PYKRDKSEINI